1 MKIKIKKLY
10 PNAKIPSYAHPGDA
24 GMDFY
29 TREQVVIEPGQAG
42 TLPTGIAMEIPEG
55 YVGLVWEKS
64 GLAFKHG
71 IQLLGGV
78 IDAGFRGEITMRAYN
93 TSDATHVFE
102 MGDKIAQMLIQPVHQ
117 VQFEE
122 VEDLS
127 DTSRGEG
134 REGST
139 GKA

>member
-1 MKIKIKKLY
+1 MKLKIKKLY
-10 PNAKIPSYAHPGDA
+10 KDAKVPTYAHPGDA

-29 TREQVVIEPGQAG
+29 TRERVVIEPGQAG
-42 TLPTGIAMEIPEG
+42 TLPTGIAMEIPDG

-71 IQLLGGV
+71 IQMLGGV

-93 TSDATHVFE
+93 S
-102 MGDKIAQMLIQPVHQ
+102 GDKTYIFEKGDKTSQMLIQKVDR
-117 VQFEE
+117 VEFEE

-139 GKA
+139 GV